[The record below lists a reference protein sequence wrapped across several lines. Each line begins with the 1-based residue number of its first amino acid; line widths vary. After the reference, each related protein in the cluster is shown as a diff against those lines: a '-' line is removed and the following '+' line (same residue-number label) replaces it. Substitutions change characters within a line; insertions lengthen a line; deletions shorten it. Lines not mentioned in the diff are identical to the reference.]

1 MCYTET
7 RWLTVRQFI
16 INNSTLLE
24 VLDYFT
30 THDFYLVW
38 TIQYQESVT
47 QAILILQTCII
58 RVARVEYMYKSAEIL
73 TGGLTMKHGAPST
86 QRTLFDLPGATPKRS
101 RLNLENS
108 CSTANGD
115 DHGSA
120 IQSNLTSA
128 NVDLSTSMDQE
139 RVYSS
144 STGQETE
151 SDACLT
157 SVDLETGS
165 STSEGTTIATSP
177 NDIAIVSQFVP
188 C

>member
-1 MCYTET
+1 
-7 RWLTVRQFI
+7 
-16 INNSTLLE
+16 
-24 VLDYFT
+24 
-30 THDFYLVW
+30 
-38 TIQYQESVT
+38 
-47 QAILILQTCII
+47 
-58 RVARVEYMYKSAEIL
+58 MYKSAEIL
-73 TGGLTMKHGAPST
+73 TGGLTMKRGAQST

-108 CSTANGD
+108 RSNQSNGSTTNAD

-128 NVDLSTSMDQE
+128 NVDSSTSTDQE

-151 SDACLT
+151 SDVCLT

-177 NDIAIVSQFVP
+177 NDIANTRDCEPVRPMLKQFLKRMISGKLRSFSSQWYAPYPFVEYSIQMDAVF
-188 C
+188 CYACKAFSSSACLY